1 MSRDLVSVLS
11 RDGIRTHVHE
21 FSNNSVRFGRYW
33 VLMLFVRFGFGSN
46 PISDLETFRHLFWT
60 FGDLGLGM
68 HLISISNKI

>member
-1 MSRDLVSVLS
+1 MGFEPMCMSSL
-11 RDGIRTHVHE
+11 II
-21 FSNNSVRFGRYW
+21 RFGSDVTG
-33 VLMLFVRFGFGSN
+33 VLMLFVRFGFESN